1 MNISVDFT
9 ATHVEEGIGY
19 WLRRAQQTVL
29 HDFSETFV
37 PYDLRPAEFSLL
49 MLLANHPGIKQ
60 SDAAEILG
68 IQRANFVALVDAL
81 QQRGL
86 AERRKPESDRRVQS
100 LFLTRQGTDFVV
112 ETSGKWRQHETRMI
126 ARLGGVEERDQLVEL
141 LTRLAC

>member
-1 MNISVDFT
+1 MNISIDMSSST
-9 ATHVEEGIGY
+9 VEDGIGY

-29 HDFSETFV
+29 HDFSETFAS
-37 PYDLRPAEFSLL
+37 YDLRPAEFSLL
-49 MLLANHPGIKQ
+49 MLLGSQPGIKQ

-86 AERRKPESDRRVQS
+86 AERRKPDSDRRVQA

-112 ETSGKWRQHETRMI
+112 ETSSKWRQHEARII
-126 ARLGGVEERDQLVEL
+126 ARLGGIVERDQLVEL
-141 LTRLAC
+141 LTRLSY

>member
-1 MNISVDFT
+1 MNITIDST
-9 ATHVEEGIGY
+9 TTNIEEGIGY

-29 HDFSETFV
+29 HDFTETFV

-49 MLLANHPGIKQ
+49 MLLASQPGIKQ

-68 IQRANFVALVDAL
+68 IQRANFVALVDSL

-112 ETSGKWRQHETRMI
+112 ETSGKWRQHESRMI
-126 ARLGGVEERDQLVEL
+126 SRLGGLEERDQLVDL
-141 LTRLAC
+141 LTRLPY

>member
-1 MNISVDFT
+1 MNITVDVTT
-9 ATHVEEGIGY
+9 ASIEEGIGY

-29 HDFSETFV
+29 HDFSETFA

-49 MLLANHPGIKQ
+49 MLLARQPGIKQ

-86 AERRKPESDRRVQS
+86 AERRKPDSDRRVQA
-100 LFLTRQGTDFVV
+100 LYLTRQGTDFVV
-112 ETSGKWRQHETRMI
+112 ETSGKWRQHESRMI
-126 ARLGGVEERDQLVEL
+126 SRLGSVDDRDQLVEL
-141 LTRLAC
+141 LTRLAY

>member
-1 MNISVDFT
+1 MNISIDMT
-9 ATHVEEGIGY
+9 TTSIEEGIGY
-19 WLRRAQQTVL
+19 WLRRAQQVVL

-49 MLLANHPGIKQ
+49 MLLSSHPGIKQ

-86 AERRKPESDRRVQS
+86 AERRKPESDRRVQA
-100 LFLTRQGTDFVV
+100 LYLTKQGTEFVL
-112 ETSGKWRQHETRMI
+112 ETTGKWRQHENRMI
-126 ARLGGVEERDQLVEL
+126 TRLGGLDDRDQLIEL
-141 LTRLAC
+141 LTRLSA

>member
-1 MNISVDFT
+1 MNISIDP
-9 ATHVEEGIGY
+9 ATSSVEEGIGY

-49 MLLANHPGIKQ
+49 MLLANQPGIKQ

-86 AERRKPESDRRVQS
+86 AERRKPDSDRRVQS

-112 ETSGKWRQHETRMI
+112 ETSGKWRQHEGRMI
-126 ARLGGVEERDQLVEL
+126 SRLGSIEDRDQLVEL
-141 LTRLAC
+141 LTRLAY

>member
-1 MNISVDFT
+1 MNITVDMT
-9 ATHVEEGIGY
+9 ANTVEEGIGY

-29 HDFSETFV
+29 HDFSETFA

-49 MLLANHPGIKQ
+49 MLLSNQPGIKQ

-68 IQRANFVALVDAL
+68 VQRANFVALVDAL

-86 AERRKPESDRRVQS
+86 AERRKPDNDRRVQS

-112 ETSGKWRQHETRMI
+112 ETSGKWRQHEARII
-126 ARLGGVEERDQLVEL
+126 ARIGGMDERDQLVDL
-141 LTRLAC
+141 LTRLSY

>member
-1 MNISVDFT
+1 MNITIDST
-9 ATHVEEGIGY
+9 TTNIEEGIGY

-29 HDFSETFV
+29 HDFTETFV

-49 MLLANHPGIKQ
+49 MLLASQPGIKQ

-68 IQRANFVALVDAL
+68 IQRANFVALVDSL

-112 ETSGKWRQHETRMI
+112 ETSGKWRQHESRMI
-126 ARLGGVEERDQLVEL
+126 SRLGGLEERDQLVDL
-141 LTRLAC
+141 LTRLSY